1 MIERETPMN
10 NTKATYWI
18 ALATFA
24 LMLNSEYQHG
34 KSSALSTIANR
45 AESIVCGVST
55 GAERTVAVAE
65 FLTSR
70 SAMRGQRGMCKSQS
84 TRNWTLRTTT
94 KQLVNR

>member
-1 MIERETPMN
+1 MMERETPMN

-18 ALATFA
+18 ALATLA
-24 LMLNSEYQHG
+24 LMLNSEYQRG
-34 KSSALSTIANR
+34 KSSALSAIANR

-55 GAERTVAVAE
+55 GAERTMAVAE

-94 KQLVNR
+94 KQLFIR